1 MIKREE
7 VLRKKASEMI
17 APDNDKLQLEA
28 KRKTSDE
35 ADKRKQDWIKAM
47 CELAPKI
54 ESLRISLL
62 TGGPAMEKFREELNH
77 LPFWV
82 HALGRTRAYRLPLA
96 FSSDPTR
103 VEEGLTAFLQ
113 ICEVLLASLARPMKP
128 RPRNP
133 YSRADKARYERITAE
148 NFNKYTNP
156 ELWRDHRVREQR
168 LTPGLTKFAFCRS
181 VDRIRKEHDFFS
193 SSEVRKKSD
202 QG

>member
-1 MIKREE
+1 
-7 VLRKKASEMI
+7 
-17 APDNDKLQLEA
+17 
-28 KRKTSDE
+28 
-35 ADKRKQDWIKAM
+35 
-47 CELAPKI
+47 
-54 ESLRISLL
+54 
-62 TGGPAMEKFREELNH
+62 
-77 LPFWV
+77 
-82 HALGRTRAYRLPLA
+82 
-96 FSSDPTR
+96 
-103 VEEGLTAFLQ
+103 
-113 ICEVLLASLARPMKP
+113 MKP